1 MEFKLLQEAHFDAC
15 TASHEGEYK
24 RWLDVDDVQYVQR
37 DKGNGLLWWYSVM
50 GEHSTI
56 DAVVNSDE
64 FSVSRIDVAFD
75 VLLSKEDIEK
85 LYQFEGK
92 LFPVKYMRY
101 NNYRSSLT
109 GRTVYF
115 GSGDK
120 LLRIYE
126 KGRQLKLSEYYN
138 WIRFEFEL
146 KGKIARETLAVSR
159 NPKEIFEMLQRKY
172 LYNALSSN
180 TECTG
185 ILDFKQPKKDDYS
198 FFVNTVRP
206 YLLNKFDD
214 EKTLMRA
221 LEPVFRQLKY
231 KKSFKETLKSNT

>member
-24 RWLDVDDVQYVQR
+24 EWLDVNGVQYVQR

-56 DAVVNSDE
+56 DDVVNSDD

-75 VLLSKEDIEK
+75 VRLSREDIET
-85 LYQFEGK
+85 LYLFEGK

-101 NNYRSSLT
+101 NNYRSSPT

-126 KGRQLKLSEYYN
+126 KGKQLKLPEYDD
-138 WIRFEFEL
+138 WVRFEFEL

-159 NPKEIFEMLQRKY
+159 DPKEIFEMLQKKY
-172 LYNALSSN
+172 IYNALPYM
-180 TECTG
+180 ECTG
-185 ILDFKQPKKDDYS
+185 VLDFKQPKKDDYS
-198 FFVNTVRP
+198 FFLNTVRP
-206 YLLNKFDD
+206 YLINKFDD

-231 KKSFKETLKSNT
+231 KKSFKETLRPNT